1 MLEEKSR
8 GGRKAERVMEGA
20 GCREAGGVGKQDMN
34 MQTCWEM
41 GGSLERM
48 QGVYA
53 GEENENV
60 GVRARCLEI
69 WGLLGTFVLSAGEE
83 ECRAF
88 CFCLG
93 GSLGGNLGGRS
104 FAGAFVR
111 LWEGNVGYVGGK
123 GGMKSPMYGQLR
135 ALVGGVAG
143 WFIGGG

>member
-69 WGLLGTFVLSAGEE
+69 WGLLGAFVVRAGEE
-83 ECRAF
+83 ECRA
-88 CFCLG
+88 
-93 GSLGGNLGGRS
+93 RS
-104 FAGAFVR
+104 AFV
-111 LWEGNVGYVGGK
+111 
-123 GGMKSPMYGQLR
+123 
-135 ALVGGVAG
+135 
-143 WFIGGG
+143 